1 MPRGNVTDVA
11 RRHNDLVPDAV
22 PSSLSVSARMSR
34 QGSRDTKPELEVRK
48 LLHAAGLRYR
58 VNVPVPGMR
67 RRTIDIAFG
76 PARVAVFMDGCF
88 WHGCPLHATH
98 PRANAEWWRTRRR
111 QLGADLRRLRERKG
125 LTLEEAGTL
134 VEISKATLSR
144 YETKEGTVKWP
155 TVDAL
160 CREYGATEE
169 ERLALVELAKGAKI
183 QGWWRSL
190 ADPIPESMN
199 LMLTLEDE
207 VVREDH
213 YACMYVPGLL
223 QTRAYAEAVHRA
235 SEMRCSEQEIA
246 HMVDIRMKRQELL
259 TREDPPHIW
268 AVIDEAVL
276 RRLVGGREVMREQ
289 LLHLR
294 GQTDQLQVTV
304 QILPFASGAHAATVG
319 SFVILGGP
327 TPQLDVVYVDIIG
340 GGLFMERP
348 EELARYKLAF
358 EYLRAQA
365 LDIEASAALLDRACK
380 EL

>member
-1 MPRGNVTDVA
+1 MA
-11 RRHNDLVPDAV
+11 
-22 PSSLSVSARMSR
+22 
-34 QGSRDTKPELEVRK
+34 
-48 LLHAAGLRYR
+48 
-58 VNVPVPGMR
+58 
-67 RRTIDIAFG
+67 IG
-76 PARVAVFMDGCF
+76 P
-88 WHGCPLHATH
+88 T
-98 PRANAEWWRTRRR
+98 TRRR

-125 LTLEEAGTL
+125 FTLEDAGAA
-134 VEISKATLSR
+134 VGISKATLSR

-155 TVDAL
+155 AVDAL
-160 CREYGATEE
+160 CRTYGASAQ
-169 ERLALVELAKGAKI
+169 ERESLVELAKGAKI

-235 SEMRCSEQEIA
+235 SEMRCTEHEIA

-259 TREDPPHIW
+259 SREDPPHLW

-276 RRLVGGREVMREQ
+276 RRVVGGPDVMREQ
-289 LLHLR
+289 LRHLAGR
-294 GQTDQLQVTV
+294 AESPHVTLQV
-304 QILPFASGAHAATVG
+304 LPFAGGAHAAAVG

-327 TPQLDVVYVDIIG
+327 TPELDVVYVDLIS
-340 GGLFMERP
+340 GGLFMEKP
-348 EELARYKLAF
+348 AELTRYKLAF

-365 LDIEASAALLDRACK
+365 LSIPASTALLDRVAK